1 MQIKRRDFLKAG
13 AAAGAVAALGG
24 LKLNAFAAGKEQE
37 KGIGGTGPGEWIAS
51 TCQGCTAWC
60 PVEFFVQE
68 GRAVKVRGNQL
79 SKANSGYV
87 CPRGHLMLQQLYDPD
102 RIKVPMKR
110 TNPEKGR
117 GIDPKFVPITW
128 DEALDIVADK
138 MMELRKANEP
148 EKLMYMRG
156 RYSSTSTDL
165 LYGTLPKIYG
175 TPNYFSHSAIC
186 AEAEKMGPGYT
197 QGFFG
202 YRDYDL
208 AKTTC
213 LVIWGCDPLSSNRQ
227 VPNAINKLGDIFDRG
242 TVIAVDPRLST
253 SAAKANEW
261 LPIKPGEDG
270 ALAAALAHVIMTDG
284 KWSKEFVGDFKDG
297 KNLFKVGRTVDEAA
311 CVEKQTHG
319 VVKWWNIELKDKTP
333 TWAAKKTLI
342 PKEQIIRVARAMAK
356 AGSSCAVYMGPGV
369 AMTPR
374 GTYASMAVY
383 ALNGILGSIE
393 TEGGVFQSSSAPTTK
408 FPEIAEVFVD
418 ELAKKSGKGK
428 KVDGRGAKDMPAIM
442 GGFEKKKDKDG
453 KETESA
459 MAGVV
464 TNNVANGL
472 LKDPGA
478 IKVFLST
485 WSNFNFSCTGAQ
497 RWDMAMA
504 KVPFFVHIVTNA
516 SEMTQYADIVLPAT
530 FAPAEKFSIITN
542 MANLHGH
549 MSIQQ
554 PVIKPLWQA
563 KSEETEVM
571 WLLAEKLK
579 AKGFANL
586 YDYYASFEDP
596 ETKKKPLNAAEF
608 AEISAKISS
617 QKAWNGKEKMKGD
630 QLVGW
635 EDFKKKGIYNSET
648 YAYKKNW
655 GKDNPETKKF
665 EGKFK
670 TVTKKFEFYSE
681 TLKKTL
687 TLFAEKNKISI
698 DEVLKGSGY
707 EAQGELVFVP
717 HYESPT
723 RHGSNEEYPFTF
735 IDYKSRLNREG
746 RSQNTTWYHEFKKM
760 DVGDVSWD
768 DVTKINPSD
777 AKKLGI
783 KNGDAIRLTST
794 TGAIVTKAKLW
805 EGVRPGTIAKCFGQ
819 GHWAYGR
826 VAAKDYARA
835 EPRGGNNNEL
845 LVDDY
850 DRLSGATARNG
861 GFTGV
866 KIEKI

>member
-1 MQIKRRDFLKAG
+1 MKIKRRDFLKLS
-13 AAAGAVAALGG
+13 AATGVAAAALGG
-24 LKLNAFAAGKEQE
+24 RTLNALAEAPKGSLGE
-37 KGIGGTGPGEWIAS
+37 KPGEWKPS

-68 GRAVKVRGNQL
+68 GRIAKVRGNQL
-79 SKANSGYV
+79 SKANNGYC
-87 CPRGHLMLQQLYDPD
+87 CPRGHLMLQQAYDPD
-102 RIKVPMKR
+102 RVKVPMKR
-110 TNPEKGR
+110 TNPAKGR

-128 DEALDIVADK
+128 DEALDTVADK
-138 MMELRKANEP
+138 MIELRKAGEP

-156 RYSSTSTDL
+156 RYSPISTEL

-227 VPNAINKLGDIFDRG
+227 VPNAINKFGDIFDRG
-242 TVIAVDPRLST
+242 TVIVVDPRLSA

-270 ALAAALAHVIMTDG
+270 ALAAALAHVLLTEG
-284 KWSKEFVGDFKDG
+284 LWGKEFVGDFKDG
-297 KNLFKVGRTVDEAA
+297 KNLFKTGATVDEAA
-311 CVEKQTHG
+311 FAEKETHG

-333 TWAAKKTLI
+333 AWAAKRTLI
-342 PKEQIIRVARAMAK
+342 PEKQIVAMARAMGK

-374 GTYASMAVY
+374 GTYTAMAVY
-383 ALNGILGSIE
+383 ALNGLLGSVE
-393 TEGGVFQSSSAPTTK
+393 TEGGVMQSSSVPVEK
-408 FPEIAEVFVD
+408 FPKPDPFIDEV
-418 ELAKKSGKGK
+418 AKHHGHGK
-428 KVDGRGAKDMPAIM
+428 KIDGRGAKDMPAIL
-442 GGFEKKKDKDG
+442 GGIDKKEKDG
-453 KETESA
+453 KVTESLKVN
-459 MAGVV
+459 VV

-472 LKDPGA
+472 LKEPGA

-485 WSNFNFSCTGAQ
+485 WSNFVFSATGAQ
-497 RWDMAMA
+497 RWEKAMA
-504 KVPFFVHIVTNA
+504 KIPFFVHMVTNA
-516 SEMTQYADIVLPAT
+516 SEMTQFADIVLPAT
-530 FAPAEKFSIITN
+530 FAPVEKLSIITN

-554 PVIKPLWQA
+554 PVIKPYGEA

-586 YDYYASFEDP
+586 FDYYASFEDP
-596 ETKKKPLNAAEF
+596 ETKKKPASAAEF
-608 AEISAKISS
+608 AEIAAKIAS
-617 QKAWNGKEKMKGD
+617 QKVWNGKEKMKGD
-630 QLVGW
+630 QLSGW

-655 GKDNPETKKF
+655 GK
-665 EGKFK
+665 FK
-670 TVTKKFEFYSE
+670 TETKKFEFYGE
-681 TLKKTL
+681 TLKKAL
-687 TLFAEKNKISI
+687 TMHAEKHKTTVDDI
-698 DEVLKGSGY
+698 LKSSGY
-707 EAQGELVFVP
+707 EAQGELAFVP
-717 HYESPT
+717 HYESPK
-723 RHGSNEEYPFTF
+723 RHGSQQEYPFTF

-746 RSQNTTWYHEFKKM
+746 RSQNTVWYHEFKKV
-760 DVGDVSWD
+760 DVGDESWED
-768 DVTKINPSD
+768 IVKINPAD
-777 AKKLGI
+777 GKKLGI
-783 KNGDAIRLTST
+783 KTGDMVKLSST
-794 TGAIVTKAKLW
+794 TGSITVKAKLW
-805 EGVRPGTIAKCFGQ
+805 EGVRPGTIAKCYGQ

-835 EPRGGNNNEL
+835 IPRGGNNNEL
-845 LVDDY
+845 MPDEY

-866 KIEKI
+866 KIEKA

>member
-1 MQIKRRDFLKAG
+1 
-13 AAAGAVAALGG
+13 
-24 LKLNAFAAGKEQE
+24 
-37 KGIGGTGPGEWIAS
+37 
-51 TCQGCTAWC
+51 
-60 PVEFFVQE
+60 
-68 GRAVKVRGNQL
+68 
-79 SKANSGYV
+79 
-87 CPRGHLMLQQLYDPD
+87 
-102 RIKVPMKR
+102 MKR

-128 DEALDIVADK
+128 DEALDIIADK
-138 MMELRKANEP
+138 MMELRKNNEP

-156 RYSSTSTDL
+156 RYSPVSTEL
-165 LYGTLPKIYG
+165 LYGTLPKIWG

-197 QGFFG
+197 QGYFG
-202 YRDYDL
+202 YRDYDM
-208 AKTTC
+208 AKTNC

-227 VPNAINKLGDIFDRG
+227 VPNTINKFGDIFDRG

-253 SAAKANEW
+253 SAAKATEW

-297 KNLFKVGRTVDEAA
+297 KNLFKAGKTVDEAA
-311 CVEKQTHG
+311 FIEKETHG
-319 VVKWWNIELKDKTP
+319 VVKWWNLELKDKTP
-333 TWAAKKTLI
+333 AWAAKKTLI
-342 PKEQIIRVARAMAK
+342 PKEQIIRAARTMSK

-374 GTYASMAVY
+374 GTYAAMAVY

-393 TEGGVFQSSSAPTTK
+393 TEGGVFPGSGAPVEK
-408 FPEIAEVFVD
+408 YPKPDAFID
-418 ELAKKSGKGK
+418 EMAKHHGHGK
-428 KVDGRGAKDMPAIM
+428 KIDGRGAKDMPAIL
-442 GGFEKKKDKDG
+442 GGIEKKKDKDG
-453 KETESA
+453 NEVESA
-459 MAGVV
+459 KINVV

-478 IKVFLST
+478 VKVFLST
-485 WSNFNFSCTGAQ
+485 WSNFVFSCTGAE
-497 RWDMAMA
+497 RWEKAMA
-504 KVPFFVHIVTNA
+504 RMPFFVHMVTNA

-530 FAPAEKFSIITN
+530 FAPAEKLSIITN

-554 PVIKPLWQA
+554 QVIKPLWQA
-563 KSEETEVM
+563 KPEETEVM

-586 YDYYASFEDP
+586 YDYYASLEDP
-596 ETKKKPLNAAEF
+596 ETKKKPTTAAEF
-608 AEISAKISS
+608 AEISAKIAS
-617 QKAWNGKEKMKGD
+617 QKVWNGKEKMKGD
-630 QLVGW
+630 QLNGW

-648 YAYKKNW
+648 YPYKKSW
-655 GKDNPETKKF
+655 G
-665 EGKFK
+665 GKFK
-670 TVTKKFEFYSE
+670 TVSHKFEFYSE

-687 TLFAEKNKISI
+687 TVFAAKHKTSI
-698 DEVLKGSGY
+698 DDILKSSGY
-707 EAQGELVFVP
+707 EAQGELVFMP
-717 HYESPT
+717 HYESPK
-723 RHGSNEEYPFTF
+723 RHGSDKEYPFTF
-735 IDYKSRLNREG
+735 IDHKSRLNREG
-746 RSQNTTWYHEFKKM
+746 RSQNTTWYHEFKKV

-768 DVTKINPSD
+768 DVAKINPSD

-783 KNGDAIRLTST
+783 RNGDTIRLTSP
-794 TGAIVTKAKLW
+794 TGAIVTKARLW
-805 EGVRPGTIAKCFGQ
+805 EGVRPGTVAKCFGQ

-826 VAAKDYARA
+826 VAAKDYAKA
-835 EPRGGNNNEL
+835 QPRGGNNNEL

>member
-1 MQIKRRDFLKAG
+1 MQIKRRDFLKVG

-24 LKLNAFAAGKEQE
+24 LKLNAFAAAKEEE
-37 KGIGGTGPGEWIAS
+37 KAIGGTGPGEWIAS

-79 SKANSGYV
+79 SKANNGYC
-87 CPRGHLMLQQLYDPD
+87 CPRGHLMLQQVYDPD

-128 DEALDIVADK
+128 DEALDTIADK
-138 MMELRKANEP
+138 MMELRKADEP
-148 EKLMYMRG
+148 GKLMYMRG
-156 RYSSTSTDL
+156 RYSSTSTEL

-175 TPNYFSHSAIC
+175 TPNYYSHSAIC

-213 LVIWGCDPLSSNRQ
+213 LVIWGSDPLSSNRQ
-227 VPNAINKLGDIFDRG
+227 VPNAINKFGDIFDRG
-242 TVIAVDPRLST
+242 NVIVVDPRLST

-270 ALAAALAHVIMTDG
+270 ALAAAIAHVIMTDG

-297 KNLFKVGRTVDEAA
+297 KNRFKAGKTVDEASF
-311 CVEKQTHG
+311 VEKQTHG

-333 TWAAKKTLI
+333 AWAAKKTLI
-342 PKEQIIRVARAMAK
+342 PKDQIIRVARAMGK
-356 AGSSCAVYMGPGV
+356 AGSATSVWMGPGV
-369 AMTPR
+369 AMAPR
-374 GTYASMAVY
+374 GTYAAMAVY
-383 ALNGILGSIE
+383 ALNGLLGSID
-393 TEGGVFQSSSAPTTK
+393 TEGGVMQSSSAPVEK
-408 FPEIAEVFVD
+408 FPKLDTFIDEIA
-418 ELAKKSGKGK
+418 KHHGHGK
-428 KVDGRGAKDMPAIM
+428 KIDGRGAKDMPAIM
-442 GGFEKKKDKDG
+442 GGYEKKTDKDG

-464 TNNVANGL
+464 TNNVANAL

-485 WSNFNFSCTGAQ
+485 WSNFVFSATGSQ
-497 RWDMAMA
+497 RWEKVMANM
-504 KVPFFVHIVTNA
+504 PFFVHMVTNA
-516 SEMTQYADIVLPAT
+516 AEMTQYADIVLPAT
-530 FAPAEKFSIITN
+530 FAPAEKLSVVGN

-549 MSIQQ
+549 ISIQQ

-563 KSEETEVM
+563 KAEETEVM

-586 YDYYASFEDP
+586 FDYYASFEDP

-608 AEISAKISS
+608 TVIAAKISS
-617 QKAWNGKEKMKGD
+617 QKVWNGKEKMKGD
-630 QLVGW
+630 QLAGW

-655 GKDNPETKKF
+655 GKDNSETKKF

-687 TLFAEKNKISI
+687 SLFADKNKISI
-698 DEVLKGSGY
+698 DDVLKGSGY

-717 HYESPT
+717 HYESPK

-735 IDYKSRLNREG
+735 IDHKSRLNREG

-768 DVTKINPSD
+768 DVTKINPID

-794 TGAIVTKAKLW
+794 TGAIVSKAKLW
-805 EGVRPGTIAKCFGQ
+805 EGVRPGTIAKCYGQ

-826 VAAKDYARA
+826 VAAKDYAKA
-835 EPRGGNNNEL
+835 LPRGGNNNEL

-866 KIEKI
+866 KIEKV